1 MTKITTRP
9 KDKRSTVDEIAD
21 FLYREI
27 TTLHLLPGTRISE
40 PDIAERFG
48 VSRQP
53 VRDAFRRL
61 EAMDLILVRPKK
73 ATEVRKF
80 SARAI
85 EKSRFIRA
93 AIEAAAL
100 REAAIKCGKADG
112 YHLDACISMQHKALI
127 ESDYATFG
135 QLDYEFHEQI
145 CHIGAVP
152 YAFEVIRTEK
162 EKVDRLCA
170 LGLAKERRMPELIA
184 DHEAIAAAIKAN
196 NPDAAVS
203 AGMLHLTRLDET
215 IAAIRVNRAAYFEDD
230 DA

>member
-1 MTKITTRP
+1 MNKITNLP
-9 KDKRSTVDEIAD
+9 KDKRSTVDEIVD

-27 TTLHLLPGTRISE
+27 TTLRLLPGTRISE

-80 SARAI
+80 SALAI
-85 EKSRFIRA
+85 EKSRFVRA
-93 AIEAAAL
+93 AVEAAAL
-100 REAAIKCGKADG
+100 REAAKKCGRADG
-112 YHLDACISMQHKALI
+112 YQLDACIAMQHKALA
-127 ESDYATFG
+127 ENDYSGFG
-135 QLDYEFHEQI
+135 RLDYEFHEQI
-145 CHIGAVP
+145 CRIGRVP
-152 YAFEVIRTEK
+152 YAFDVIRYEK
-162 EKVDRLCA
+162 EKVDRLCV

-184 DHEAIAAAIKAN
+184 DHEAIAAAIKGN
-196 NPDAAVS
+196 DPEAAAS
-203 AGMLHLTRLDET
+203 AGMLHLSRLDET
-215 IAAIRVNRAAYFEDD
+215 IAAIRINSAAYFEDD